1 MSRRLGVDPL
11 GGRAKTIRTC
21 LFEVTI
27 DRMVTDRSQQPAHLN
42 LARAGEHAALQYL
55 KVREG
60 YVVVATNFTAPLGRG
75 IGNRK
80 ITGEIDIVAYD
91 GDVLVFIE
99 VKTRSSTEVALPQAA
114 VNLRKQRQ
122 IARTARRYRQIMDV
136 AGEPYRYDVVSI
148 ILDSGGYHI
157 ELLKNYFSD
166 AVFARS
172 RYFARNY

>member
-1 MSRRLGVDPL
+1 
-11 GGRAKTIRTC
+11 
-21 LFEVTI
+21 
-27 DRMVTDRSQQPAHLN
+27 MVTAQTEQPAHLN
-42 LARAGEHAALQYL
+42 LARAGERAALEYL
-55 KVREG
+55 KIHEG

-75 IGNRK
+75 IRNRK

-91 GDVLVFIE
+91 GDVLVFVE
-99 VKTRSSTEVALPQAA
+99 VKTRSSDEVALPQAA

-122 IARTARRYRQIMDV
+122 IARTARRYRQILDV

-148 ILDSGGYHI
+148 ILDSEGYRI

-172 RYFARNY
+172 RYFARSY